1 MAVTYTFSTQSGS
14 IPLAQLDANFATPI
28 TIGNTSVQ
36 LGNTITTL
44 NNITL
49 ANTTISSGNV
59 TLTNVSVT
67 TANVTTANITN
78 AVIGTAN
85 VTTANITSGVIATAN
100 ITTGNVGTLTLTNAL
115 GTASG
120 GTGLTSFTSGGVVY
134 ASSGSALSTGSALT
148 FNGTNF
154 GIGTSSPSY
163 KLDVV
168 TAGTSGA
175 RVTTAEYGQF
185 VVTDGTRGV
194 YIQNYTGLGSIGTSS
209 NNALA
214 FAINSVEKMR
224 LDSSGNLGIATSP
237 SAWGSSYRSLQIT
250 DYGTSLSALNG
261 GGGATAL
268 NHNIYNNGTN
278 WTYIGSFAAIQMQ
291 MDGNGGC
298 IWNTAPSGTAGTS
311 ASLTTV
317 MSLSNTGNL
326 TVPAMYSTTVTTP
339 RNVFIDSTGK
349 MGGISSTRASK
360 TNISQL
366 DTASW
371 IYELNPVTFNYL
383 KKDEEGEY
391 LEEFEE
397 EQQFGLI
404 AEEVELVKP
413 ELCIYT
419 DDKVSGIHYDRMIAP
434 LIKAIQELKASND
447 ALTARVAQLE
457 AK

>member
-49 ANTTISSGNV
+49 ANTTISGGNV
-59 TLTNVSVT
+59 TLTNVSIT

-78 AVIGTAN
+78 AVISTAN
-85 VTTANITSGVIATAN
+85 VTTA
-100 ITTGNVGTLTLTNAL
+100 NVGTLTLTNAL

-148 FNGTNF
+148 FNGTNL
-154 GIGTSSPSY
+154 GIGTSSPTA
-163 KLDVV
+163 KLDVNGGIYASNAV
-168 TAGTSGA
+168 ALALNSSGSNYGQIVYNTGTGDNWFLGYGASKSTAGTAVLTWNGSGN
-175 RVTTAEYGQF
+175 VG
-185 VVTDGTRGV
+185 
-194 YIQNYTGLGSIGTSS
+194 IGTSS
-209 NNALA
+209 PGATLDVNGATRIRSDFYVYGTGDRFNVFPQSAGNGVQLLSTNNA
-214 FAINSVEKMR
+214 NSAYSQFLFDGSPLVFNVAGTERMR
-224 LDSSGNLGIATSP
+224 LDP
-237 SAWGSSYRSLQIT
+237 S
-250 DYGTSLSALNG
+250 
-261 GGGATAL
+261 
-268 NHNIYNNGTN
+268 
-278 WTYIGSFAAIQMQ
+278 
-291 MDGNGGC
+291 
-298 IWNTAPSGTAGTS
+298 
-311 ASLTTV
+311 
-317 MSLSNTGNL
+317 GNL

-360 TNISQL
+360 TNIYQL
-366 DTASW
+366 DTANW

-434 LIKAIQELKASND
+434 LIKAIQELKAEVD
-447 ALTARVAQLE
+447 ILKTQLK

>member
-85 VTTANITSGVIATAN
+85 ITTANITSGVIATAN
-100 ITTGNVGTLTLTNAL
+100 ITTGNVSTLTLGNALAVTSGGTGVTSSTGTGSVVLSNSPTLVTPAL
-115 GTASG
+115 GTPTSGNLTSCTSLPLSTGVTGTLPTTNG

-148 FNGTNF
+148 FDGTNL
-154 GIGTSSPSY
+154 GIGTSSPASKLQVVSGDIQLSAGYSLKYSSTSY
-163 KLDVV
+163 ITPEDNV
-168 TAGTSGA
+168 SGA
-175 RVTTAEYGQF
+175 RISASGVITMWTGSTPAE
-185 VVTDGTRGV
+185 
-194 YIQNYTGLGSIGTSS
+194 
-209 NNALA
+209 
-214 FAINSVEKMR
+214 R
-224 LDSSGNLGIATSP
+224 LRVDSS
-237 SAWGSSYRSLQIT
+237 
-250 DYGTSLSALNG
+250 
-261 GGGATAL
+261 
-268 NHNIYNNGTN
+268 
-278 WTYIGSFAAIQMQ
+278 
-291 MDGNGGC
+291 
-298 IWNTAPSGTAGTS
+298 
-311 ASLTTV
+311 
-317 MSLSNTGNL
+317 GNL
-326 TVPAMYSTTVTTP
+326 TVPAMYGTTVTTP

-447 ALTARVAQLE
+447 ALTARIAQLE